1 MTAETN
7 QTLPRV
13 FAEPRVSSQTEERG
27 ATEPP
32 ADTRV
37 GERNRQVGWVCAV
50 LGALTGLVMGL
61 WSFDG
66 PVPVPGWLGEYGAT
80 ARRLARL
87 GHIAFFGL
95 GILNLLLARELSLS
109 ALGPQA
115 KRVASLAMNFGNV
128 FLPLTLF
135 SAAAY
140 PPSKYLLPLPA
151 IAVFLAMILAAY
163 GACSGSNR
171 TPYQSGQ
178 TSTTPGKPEA

>member
-1 MTAETN
+1 MTAEAN
-7 QTLPRV
+7 PTLPRPD
-13 FAEPRVSSQTEERG
+13 AAPRGSSQTEERS
-27 ATEPP
+27 ASEPFV
-32 ADTRV
+32 DTSV
-37 GERNRQVGWVCAV
+37 GDRNRQIGWICAV

-66 PVPVPGWLGEYGAT
+66 PVPTPGWLGEYGTT

-109 ALGPQA
+109 ALGLQT
-115 KRVASLAMNFGNV
+115 KRVASRAMNFGNV

-140 PPSKYLLPLPA
+140 PPLKYLLPLPA
-151 IAVFLAMILAAY
+151 SAVFLALILAAY
-163 GACSGSNR
+163 GACPGTGR
-171 TPYQSGQ
+171 TRRQAAR
-178 TSTTPGKPEA
+178 TSTAPEDPEA